1 MQGRGIRGDHQP
13 QDGAT
18 PRALDQPRGT
28 IRRRRFVRS
37 SKASSAMGNSLPV
50 ESKFTFEEE
59 NDRIKYVV
67 SSMQGWGEKM
77 EDAHAAI
84 LNLDDATST
93 SFFGVY
99 DGHGGAEVAL
109 YCAKQFHIELCNH
122 EDYHN
127 DLINALDNVFLSMDE
142 NLQQSD
148 AWREL
153 VIPHDNGCMYF
164 LKAGVCAKPFPQAT
178 YTGPAYEGSTACVV
192 VIRGNQMIVGHVGD
206 SRCVLSRQG
215 GLAIDLSFDHKPC
228 TRTESERERVQN
240 AGGRSLG
247 LRCEQVMGNYV
258 VKEQWVLG
266 DFGGGVTISR
276 SIGDFA
282 FKKNKDLDREKQML
296 VCDPDIL
303 ADDITDDM
311 EFLVIASQGLW
322 SCVDSADVVS
332 YIHDRLSVEGAELRV
347 ICEEVVEFGLASGE
361 NTTVILVQFKPGA
374 FQYQLVDPAGFGTA
388 VSNIASTSAAPAG
401 ASDTSDEG
409 VMADSCATADTS
421 GSARAESGE
430 LVPTPSANNTVTD
443 EVDPTGTVA
452 ADDKVDPNSSANADA
467 DDGAPKP
474 SLGAV
479 IESDEV
485 ALDATA
491 TGHQVAVRQQEE
503 FDPKKCWICGKG
515 YKKILLEPSSA
526 RARNPLLA
534 HAKTCESEDKKAKK
548 KITKYMMKA
557 NVTNQYH

>member
-1 MQGRGIRGDHQP
+1 
-13 QDGAT
+13 
-18 PRALDQPRGT
+18 
-28 IRRRRFVRS
+28 
-37 SKASSAMGNSLPV
+37 MGNSLPV

-84 LNLDDATST
+84 LNLDDTTST

-192 VIRGNQMIVGHVGD
+192 VIRG
-206 SRCVLSRQG
+206 
-215 GLAIDLSFDHKPC
+215 
-228 TRTESERERVQN
+228 
-240 AGGRSLG
+240 
-247 LRCEQVMGNYV
+247 
-258 VKEQWVLG
+258 
-266 DFGGGVTISR
+266 
-276 SIGDFA
+276 DFA

-374 FQYQLVDPAGFGTA
+374 FQYQLMAMTCLRLHSEMALQTSRALESADHSKASSSSSRSLP
-388 VSNIASTSAAPAG
+388 SKLDNIIIPF
-401 ASDTSDEG
+401 
-409 VMADSCATADTS
+409 
-421 GSARAESGE
+421 
-430 LVPTPSANNTVTD
+430 AN
-443 EVDPTGTVA
+443 
-452 ADDKVDPNSSANADA
+452 
-467 DDGAPKP
+467 
-474 SLGAV
+474 
-479 IESDEV
+479 
-485 ALDATA
+485 
-491 TGHQVAVRQQEE
+491 
-503 FDPKKCWICGKG
+503 
-515 YKKILLEPSSA
+515 
-526 RARNPLLA
+526 
-534 HAKTCESEDKKAKK
+534 
-548 KITKYMMKA
+548 MM
-557 NVTNQYH
+557 

>member
-1 MQGRGIRGDHQP
+1 LHVIAQKEAHYTVIG
-13 QDGAT
+13 
-18 PRALDQPRGT
+18 
-28 IRRRRFVRS
+28 V
-37 SKASSAMGNSLPV
+37 LP
-50 ESKFTFEEE
+50 
-59 NDRIKYVV
+59 
-67 SSMQGWGEKM
+67 
-77 EDAHAAI
+77 
-84 LNLDDATST
+84 
-93 SFFGVY
+93 
-99 DGHGGAEVAL
+99 
-109 YCAKQFHIELCNH
+109 
-122 EDYHN
+122 
-127 DLINALDNVFLSMDE
+127 
-142 NLQQSD
+142 
-148 AWREL
+148 
-153 VIPHDNGCMYF
+153 
-164 LKAGVCAKPFPQAT
+164 T
-178 YTGPAYEGSTACVV
+178 Y
-192 VIRGNQMIVGHVGD
+192 
-206 SRCVLSRQG
+206 
-215 GLAIDLSFDHKPC
+215 
-228 TRTESERERVQN
+228 
-240 AGGRSLG
+240 
-247 LRCEQVMGNYV
+247 
-258 VKEQWVLG
+258 
-266 DFGGGVTISR
+266 IS
-276 SIGDFA
+276 GDFA

-409 VMADSCATADTS
+409 VMADSSATADTS

>member
-1 MQGRGIRGDHQP
+1 
-13 QDGAT
+13 
-18 PRALDQPRGT
+18 
-28 IRRRRFVRS
+28 
-37 SKASSAMGNSLPV
+37 MGNSLPV

-84 LNLDDATST
+84 LNLDDTTST

-409 VMADSCATADTS
+409 VTPAAVP
-421 GSARAESGE
+421 GLRAASSPSP
-430 LVPTPSANNTVTD
+430 LPAPTTPSRMRLIPLPLSQPTTRSPTP
-443 EVDPTGTVA
+443 
-452 ADDKVDPNSSANADA
+452 
-467 DDGAPKP
+467 AP
-474 SLGAV
+474 
-479 IESDEV
+479 
-485 ALDATA
+485 
-491 TGHQVAVRQQEE
+491 
-503 FDPKKCWICGKG
+503 
-515 YKKILLEPSSA
+515 
-526 RARNPLLA
+526 
-534 HAKTCESEDKKAKK
+534 
-548 KITKYMMKA
+548 
-557 NVTNQYH
+557 

>member
-1 MQGRGIRGDHQP
+1 
-13 QDGAT
+13 
-18 PRALDQPRGT
+18 
-28 IRRRRFVRS
+28 
-37 SKASSAMGNSLPV
+37 MGNSLPV
-50 ESKFTFEEE
+50 ESKFTDEKE

-84 LNLDDATST
+84 LNLDDTTST

-258 VKEQWVLG
+258 VKEQWVFG

-409 VMADSCATADTS
+409 VDDAATARPTVMGYDADSSTGSADATVDSDEVDPNASATADSYNPRGHAEIVASHTGDEVYTS
-421 GSARAESGE
+421 GSARVESAMAADE
-430 LVPTPSANNTVTD
+430 ATVVSLLSTIVDNYYSINTSE
-443 EVDPTGTVA
+443 EVDPTATVA
-452 ADDKVDPNSSANADA
+452 ADDKVTNA
-467 DDGAPKP
+467 
-474 SLGAV
+474 ST
-479 IESDEV
+479 S
-485 ALDATA
+485 ATA
-491 TGHQVAVRQQEE
+491 GSKLHTS
-503 FDPKKCWICGKG
+503 D
-515 YKKILLEPSSA
+515 SSL
-526 RARNPLLA
+526 NFVLV
-534 HAKTCESEDKKAKK
+534 EDD
-548 KITKYMMKA
+548 
-557 NVTNQYH
+557 V

>member
-1 MQGRGIRGDHQP
+1 
-13 QDGAT
+13 
-18 PRALDQPRGT
+18 
-28 IRRRRFVRS
+28 
-37 SKASSAMGNSLPV
+37 MGNSLPV

>member
-409 VMADSCATADTS
+409 VMADSSATADTS

>member
-1 MQGRGIRGDHQP
+1 
-13 QDGAT
+13 
-18 PRALDQPRGT
+18 
-28 IRRRRFVRS
+28 
-37 SKASSAMGNSLPV
+37 MGNSLPV
-50 ESKFTFEEE
+50 ESKVTVEEE
-59 NDRIKYVV
+59 NDRIKYVA
-67 SSMQGWGEKM
+67 SSMQGLGDKM

-84 LNLDDATST
+84 LSLDDTTST

-99 DGHGGAEVAL
+99 DGHGGAEVAS

-127 DLINALDNVFLSMDE
+127 DLTNALNNVFFSMDE

-153 VIPHDNGCMYF
+153 VIPRDNGWMYF
-164 LKAGVCAKPFPQAT
+164 LKAGICANFWPFVQAA

-192 VIRGNQMIVGHVGD
+192 VIRGDQMIVGHAGD

-215 GLAIDLSFDHKPC
+215 GLAIDLSSDHKP
-228 TRTESERERVQN
+228 RTSESERERVQN
-240 AGGRSLG
+240 AGGISLG
-247 LRCEQVMGNYV
+247 IGCEKVMGNYV
-258 VKEQWVLG
+258 IKEQWALG
-266 DFGGGVTISR
+266 DFGGSVTISR

-282 FKKNKDLDREKQML
+282 FKKNKDLDREEQML
-296 VCDPDIL
+296 ICDPDIL
-303 ADDITDDM
+303 TDYLTDDM

-322 SCVDSADVVS
+322 SCMESADVVA
-332 YIHDRLSVEGAELRV
+332 YIHDRLSGEGAELRV
-347 ICEEVVEFGLASGE
+347 ICEEVVQFGLPSGE

-374 FQYQLVDPAGFGTA
+374 FQYQLVDPAA

-409 VMADSCATADTS
+409 VMADSSATADTS

-430 LVPTPSANNTVTD
+430 LVPTPSANNTLTD

-467 DDGAPKP
+467 DDSAPKP

-503 FDPKKCWICGKG
+503 FDPRKCWICGKG
-515 YKKILLEPSSA
+515 YQKILLEPSSA